1 MIILEIPNAKLVED
15 VLDNFFETVDHIM
28 VNENHIHKYPGSE
41 IVVDILNEICREI
54 EISMKF
60 FDDEHGIYMEST
72 NIEKEIYDLNLV
84 LKKFRR
90 RYRMNKRKS

>member
-41 IVVDILNEICREI
+41 IVVDILN
-54 EISMKF
+54 
-60 FDDEHGIYMEST
+60 
-72 NIEKEIYDLNLV
+72 
-84 LKKFRR
+84 
-90 RYRMNKRKS
+90 